1 MSITLAHQLVPYYAQ
16 AEEALAASFLFH
28 RGVEAADIVQEVA
41 LYFCTKLP
49 LVRSDLEKFLPWFL
63 KRACQH
69 RAIDHYRAWKRYEP
83 RHCAHEDELHPS
95 RHLTPL
101 AEVISS
107 EGRKKILKCLTG
119 EQREVAELVED
130 GYSVAEIAIQLWITE
145 SAVRMR
151 LFAARKRLQE
161 GAA

>member
-1 MSITLAHQLVPYYAQ
+1 MIITLAHQLEPYYAQ
-16 AEEALAASFLFH
+16 AEEALEASFFFH

-41 LYFCTKLP
+41 MYFCTKLP
-49 LVRSDLEKFLPWFL
+49 LVRPNLDKYLPKLL
-63 KRACQH
+63 KRACLN
-69 RAIDHYRAWKRYEP
+69 RAIDHFRAWKRYEP

-95 RHLTPL
+95 KHLTPL
-101 AEVISS
+101 AEVVSS
-107 EGRKKILKCLTG
+107 EARKEILKCLTG

-130 GYSVAEIAIQLWITE
+130 GYSVAEIANKLGITE

>member
-1 MSITLAHQLVPYYAQ
+1 MSDTLAHQLVPYYAQ
-16 AEEALAASFLFH
+16 AEEALDESFFFH

-41 LYFCTKLP
+41 LYFCTRLP
-49 LVRSDLEKFLPWFL
+49 LVRSDLEKFLPRFL
-63 KRACQH
+63 KRACLN

-83 RHCAHEDELHPS
+83 RHCAHEDDLHPS

-101 AEVISS
+101 DEAVSN
-107 EGRKKILKCLTG
+107 EGRKKTLKCLTA
-119 EQREVAELVED
+119 EQREVAELIEE
-130 GYSVAEIAIQLWITE
+130 GYSVAEISVQLRITE

>member
-16 AEEALAASFLFH
+16 AEEALEASFFFH

-49 LVRSDLEKFLPWFL
+49 LSHPDPEKFLPWFL
-63 KRACQH
+63 KRACLY
-69 RAIDHYRAWKRYEP
+69 RAIDHFRAWKRYEP
-83 RHCAHEDELHPS
+83 RHCPHEDELHS
-95 RHLTPL
+95 SKHRTPL
-101 AEVISS
+101 AEVVAN
-107 EGRKKILKCLTG
+107 EARKRIQKRLTA

-130 GYSVAEIAIQLWITE
+130 GYSVAEIASKFGITE
-145 SAVRMR
+145 STVRMR

-161 GAA
+161 GTA